1 MTSTPVN
8 LLSLRSGL
16 NSDRPKPT
24 TLQLGQVAV
33 NYGANEP
40 GIYIEDT
47 GGAIRKIG
55 SNHYG
60 TTAPNATPAGQTGNS
75 VGETWVDSSASTY
88 FMKVWTGSTWQT
100 IGSAF
105 ATSANSANSALSA
118 ASAVIASGAVLASG
132 SYYSVIASG
141 AIAASGSFS
150 AIVSSG
156 CIEASGIPVTTGL
169 PVSSPEG
176 TVMYQAAAPSGLYIY
191 VGGQWVQI

>member
-16 NSDRPKPT
+16 NSDRPKPA
-24 TLQLGQVAV
+24 TLQLGQLAV

-40 GIYIEDT
+40 GVYLEDT

-55 SNHYG
+55 SSHYG

-118 ASAVIASGAVLASG
+118 SSAVIASGAILASG

-141 AIAASGSFS
+141 ATAASGSYS
-150 AIVSSG
+150 AILSSG
-156 CIEASGIPVTTGL
+156 CIKASGVPVTTGL